1 MGGET
6 VPDDPAGLA
15 TVELLGALAYGQLRA
30 VGAAARLIA
39 VAPDARAAD
48 QVTEVVAHELAA
60 YRQLRDHLADRT
72 ELPTAVMDRQKPHF
86 DAYFDRAPLD
96 DWLGASVFY
105 ALGLPMATDF
115 ANAIAPVLEQRTA
128 TVVTDAIARRDRFE
142 RGAIEQLAEQ
152 LVDDDARERA
162 RHLAADLL
170 GRALTSY
177 QAAVS
182 DTDALSVLLAA
193 SDDDDRSAER
203 RVKEL
208 AMEVLGGHRRRT
220 IELGLEN
227 IDDVR

>member
-30 VGAAARLIA
+30 VEAAARLIA